1 MRVPPFTPPK
11 KGDRVGE
18 YRIVEVLGEGGF
30 GVVYKVERAG
40 LFFALKLLRARA
52 LEGWGQREINILRH
66 LAHPN
71 VVGFH
76 AYDRWPVPLYGYL
89 YFVMDFVEGR
99 TLEEWALDEN
109 PSARQVARVLLEVLL
124 ALAAVHE
131 QGVVHRDLKRDNLLI
146 RDADA
151 RPILVDFGIGW
162 LAGEPTV
169 TRDTLP
175 PGTCE
180 YRGPEAIRYDRNPAN
195 KGTHYRPD
203 EGDDLWALAVTFY
216 WLLTDVLPFGTR
228 REGGLNDRILTLTPK
243 APRELNPRV
252 PEALSNLCMRML
264 AKERTERFADCAE
277 LCRALEVA
285 LASAELDGR
294 WDLPLLDPDAPDRAP
309 TARDPDKAPRDAEA
323 LEVLQWNVARP
334 RRGRKAGRKP
344 GPEGEKQRTP
354 VVDAPAPRLAAEL
367 PARVQ
372 VAEEPAPSPAA
383 LAALLADVPPLP
395 RGSVL
400 PPPVADIARPDLRA
414 APSSP
419 GALRRG
425 LSRLLPTSVGALPVR
440 SVVVEAVKPVA
451 QGVAFLVVV
460 ALACAAA
467 FVVRPRVAPV
477 SPPALVPNAT
487 PFAAAVLPEGGL
499 PECPTPR
506 ACPVAELAASLETA
520 EAGGGAA
527 PLVAS
532 TTPAL
537 ATAMPLR
544 KQESRLPPQQMPAPA
559 PQHQRGRCKKWQCL
573 AASCGW
579 VLVACTSGPQVRATP
594 GPEDCPSGALRTMKG
609 ELNLP
614 LATIISADIPPGTR
628 GEVVTVRAGDAA
640 VTLPV
645 QYGELDEGTVLTG
658 QFILGKDRL
667 YGRFTRAQTPRG
679 KVYPVCME
687 IQERGRGMLIDADA
701 GSDAVKVHARL
712 QVRVVSS
719 F

>member
-1 MRVPPFTPPK
+1 M
-11 KGDRVGE
+11 GE
-18 YRIVEVLGEGGF
+18 YRVVEVLGEGGF

-99 TLEEWALDEN
+99 TLEDWALDEN

-124 ALAAVHE
+124 ALAAVHAR
-131 QGVVHRDLKRDNLLI
+131 GVFHRDLKRDNLLI

-203 EGDDLWALAVTFY
+203 EGDDLWAMAVTFY

-252 PEALSNLCMRML
+252 PEALSTLCMRML
-264 AKERTERFADCAE
+264 AKERAERFADCAE
-277 LCRALEVA
+277 LCRALEAA
-285 LASAELDGR
+285 LASAELDGS

-309 TARDPDKAPRDAEA
+309 TARDADKAPRDAEA

-354 VVDAPAPRLAAEL
+354 GVAAPAPRLAAEL
-367 PARVQ
+367 PARGQ
-372 VAEEPAPSPAA
+372 VAEEPVPSPEA
-383 LAALLADVPPLP
+383 LAALLADVPPAP
-395 RGSVL
+395 RGGAL
-400 PPPVADIARPDLRA
+400 PPPVADVARPDSRA
-414 APSSP
+414 APSPP
-419 GALRRG
+419 GTLRRG

-440 SVVVEAVKPVA
+440 SVVVEAVKPAA
-451 QGVAFLVVV
+451 QVV
-460 ALACAAA
+460 AVLAVVTLAWVAA

-477 SPPALVPNAT
+477 SLPAPVPTAS
-487 PFAAAVLPEGGL
+487 PSAAAFLPEGSR
-499 PECPTPR
+499 PECLTSR
-506 ACPVAELAASLETA
+506 ACPVAELAASLEAA
-520 EAGGGAA
+520 EAGGSAA
-527 PLVAS
+527 PLVAP
-532 TTPAL
+532 TPAL

-544 KQESRLPPQQMPAPA
+544 KQESRLPPQQKPAPR
-559 PQHQRGRCKKWQCL
+559 PQRGRCKKWQCL

-579 VLVACTSGPQVRATP
+579 VLVACTSGPQVRSTP
-594 GPEDCPSGALRTMKG
+594 EPDECPSGAVRTMEG
-609 ELNLP
+609 ELNLSIDEG
-614 LATIISADIPPGTR
+614 LSVDIPPGTR
-628 GEVVTVRAGDAA
+628 GEHVTVRAGDAA
-640 VTLPV
+640 VTLNST
-645 QYGELDEGTVLTG
+645 YGELRIGTVLTG
-658 QFILGKDRL
+658 RLFLGETRL

-687 IQERGRGMLIDADA
+687 IREAGRKGAPIEGDA
-701 GSDAVKVHARL
+701 GSDAVKVHARVL
-712 QVRVVSS
+712 LYPVSS
-719 F
+719 FE